1 MKILTK
7 ILNVLLVVL
16 VLSGILFPILY
27 FRTIKVNKN
36 QYEQLTSIND
46 SLNISI
52 KKEESI
58 KKILK
63 DSLVIKDAEI
73 NYRNERIFDLKAEN
87 VNLKKKLEDRLNE
100 LSDMD
105 LEEILNLLRDYY
117 STDSTEIKIT
127 TQDNIITVSVQPRL
141 IREWANT
148 LTKLE
153 SRNTELLSYQKQVS
167 EYELLVCGY
176 ESKIDVLDS
185 INVINEN
192 IIEKEREKNT
202 NFENLLENRN
212 QKIQSLKIQRN
223 TAGIIVAVVIVLA
236 IL

>member
-87 VNLKKKLEDRLNE
+87 VNLKKKLEDRLDE

-176 ESKIDVLDS
+176 ESKINVLDS